1 MSILYPARMVRGVTD
16 ITRDMLEEMGVSALI
31 LDVDNTLTTHNN
43 PRLEVAVLA
52 WLAKMREADIALIL
66 LSNNS
71 RDRVRPFAE
80 QLRLGFV
87 ARGMKPLAF
96 GYKRAVEALGVGK
109 RQAAVVGDQIFTDI
123 LGGNLYGA
131 KTILVEPIH
140 PEDGRLFRLKRRL
153 ETKVL
158 RRYRGKTGK
167 PSA

>member
-1 MSILYPARMVRGVTD
+1 MSILYPARMVRRVTD

-71 RDRVRPFAE
+71 RERVRPFAE
-80 QLRLGFV
+80 QIRLGFV

-109 RQAAVVGDQIFTDI
+109 RQAAVVGDQIFTDT
-123 LGGNLYGA
+123 LGGNLFGVT
-131 KTILVEPIH
+131 TILLDPIK
-140 PEDGRLFRLKRRL
+140 PESSARFKFKRRL
-153 ETKVL
+153 ERAVFKIYKIKNTEV
-158 RRYRGKTGK
+158 R
-167 PSA
+167 